1 METNKAQLRFSTDI
15 LSRLGEELNP
25 NPDQGIL
32 ELVKNSYDADSIKC
46 SIELLDTSLPGGTI
60 HIIDD
65 GDGMDV
71 EGIKNGWLLLGKSTK
86 FVKENTS
93 LGRIPAGSKGLGRLA
108 ALRMGKIAR
117 LITRPKHLPGYQY
130 ELLIDWSL
138 YDKAIIVEDVEL
150 IIDVIQISP
159 EIKHGTEIFIENLK
173 FSIDR
178 SEIQRLARNLILLA
192 DPFGDN
198 PIGFKPSLI
207 APEFTDLEKLVEKR
221 YFFDADYHL
230 RAEINDKGFASAV
243 VEDWK
248 GQVLFS
254 ANHSELIAG
263 RLQLPYRC
271 PPAKFDIWVYLLDAA
286 NFSTRST
293 TIGEVR
299 EWLKEFGGVHLYE
312 NDLRVA
318 PYGNPGNDWLDL
330 NLRRARSPEERPSTN
345 TVIGRVS
352 LSNKDQILLQKTDR
366 SGFIEGDAFYELR
379 LFAQDSMDWLANR
392 RMDIARLRRV
402 EDQAK
407 NKQQTR
413 RTKIHLE
420 QVVKQSPPSVKKE
433 LEQAISAY
441 DRSRDKEVRD
451 LRKEVQLYRTLS
463 TAGITAVTFA
473 HESSGNPI
481 KVITQSILAIER
493 RALNELGEKYEA
505 LLKKPVEGIKKSLE
519 ALAFLGSAT
528 LSLVDHEKRRIGRVD
543 LNSVIINILD
553 TFKPFLDG
561 RDVKVET
568 ELCTGTPFIR
578 GSEASMESIIT
589 NLINNSLAAF
599 ESTNVIQ
606 RKIIVYTSVENN
618 IFTLRVI
625 DNGPGIKGI
634 NIKDIWLPGKS
645 TRPNGTGLGLS
656 IVRDTVMDLG
666 GKVDALSKSEMGGA
680 ELIIQLPLVGV

>member
-1 METNKAQLRFSTDI
+1 MDTKKAQFRFSTDI

-32 ELVKNSYDADSIKC
+32 ELVKNSYDADSINC
-46 SIELLDTSLPGGTI
+46 TIELLDTSVPGGTI
-60 HIIDD
+60 HIFDD
-65 GDGMDV
+65 GDGMDI
-71 EGIKNGWLLLGKSTK
+71 EGIKNGWLLLGKSSK
-86 FVKENTS
+86 LIRGNSS

-117 LITRPKHLPGYQY
+117 LITRPKNQPGFQY
-130 ELLIDWSL
+130 ELVIDWSL

-150 IIDVIQISP
+150 TIDANQVSP

-173 FSIDR
+173 VPVDR
-178 SEIQRLARNLILLA
+178 SEIRRLARNLILLA
-192 DPFGDN
+192 DPFGDS
-198 PIGFKPSLI
+198 PVGFKPSLI
-207 APEFTDLEKLVEKR
+207 APEFSDLEKLVEKR
-221 YFFDADYHL
+221 YFSDADYHL
-230 RAEINDKGFASAV
+230 RAEIDKDGFASAV

-248 GQVLFS
+248 GKELFS
-254 ANHSELIAG
+254 ANHNELTAG
-263 RLQLPYRC
+263 RLLLPYRC
-271 PPAKFDIWVYLLDAA
+271 PPAIFDIWIYLLDAA

-318 PYGNPGNDWLDL
+318 PYGNPGNDWLDM

-352 LSNKDQILLQKTDR
+352 ISNKNQTLLQKTDR

-379 LFAQDSMDWLANR
+379 LFAQDSMEWLANR
-392 RMDIARLRRV
+392 RMDIARQRRV
-402 EDQAK
+402 EEQAK
-407 NKQQTR
+407 NKQQSR
-413 RTKIHLE
+413 RTKTQLE
-420 QVVKQSPPSVKKE
+420 QIVDKAPQSVKKE
-433 LEQAISAY
+433 LEQAINAY

-493 RALNELGEKYEA
+493 RAINELGEKYEP
-505 LLKKPVEGIKKSLE
+505 LLQKPVEGIKKSLD

-528 LSLVDHEKRRIGRVD
+528 LRLVDHEKRRIGRVE
-543 LNSVIINILD
+543 LNQVILNVLD

-561 RDVKVET
+561 RDVQVES
-568 ELCTGTPFIR
+568 ELCVGTPFIR
-578 GSEASMESIIT
+578 GSEAAIESIIT

-599 ESTNVIQ
+599 ESANVIQ
-606 RKIIVYTSVENN
+606 RKIKIYTSVENN

-634 NIKDIWLPGKS
+634 SLRDIWLPGKS

-656 IVRDTVMDLG
+656 IVRDTAMDLG
-666 GKVDALSKSEMGGA
+666 GKVDARTQSELGGA
-680 ELIIQLPLVGV
+680 ELIVQLPLVGV

>member
-1 METNKAQLRFSTDI
+1 MDTNKAQFRFSTDI

-32 ELVKNSYDADSIKC
+32 ELVKNSYDADSINC
-46 SIELLDTSLPGGTI
+46 TIELLDTSIHGGTI
-60 HIIDD
+60 HIFDD
-65 GDGMDV
+65 GDGMDI

-86 FVKENTS
+86 LVRGNSS

-117 LITRPKHLPGYQY
+117 LITRPKHKPGYQY
-130 ELLIDWSL
+130 ELVIDWSK
-138 YDKAIIVEDVEL
+138 YDDAIIVEDVEL
-150 IIDVIQISP
+150 TIDITEISP
-159 EIKHGTEIFIENLK
+159 NIKHGTEIFIENLK
-173 FSIDR
+173 VPIDR
-178 SEIQRLARNLILLA
+178 PEIRRLARSLILLA

-198 PIGFKPSLI
+198 PVGFKPILI
-207 APEFTDLEKLVEKR
+207 APEFTDLEKLVDKK
-221 YFFDADYHL
+221 YFTDSDYHL
-230 RAEINDKGFASAV
+230 HAEINNEGFASAV

-248 GQVLFS
+248 GQVLFL
-254 ANHSELIAG
+254 ANHSELTAG
-263 RLQLPYRC
+263 RLQIPYRC

-286 NFSTRST
+286 SFSTRST

-312 NDLRVA
+312 NDLRVS

-352 LSNKDQILLQKTDR
+352 ISNKDQILLQKTDR

-379 LFAQDSMDWLANR
+379 LFAQDSMEWLVNR
-392 RMDIARLRRV
+392 RMDIARQRRV
-402 EDQAK
+402 EEQTK
-407 NKQQTR
+407 NKQQSR
-413 RTKIHLE
+413 RTKTQLE
-420 QVVKQSPPSVKKE
+420 QIVEKAPQSVKKE

-451 LRKEVQLYRTLS
+451 LKKEVQLYRTLS

-493 RALNELGEKYEA
+493 RAVNELGDKYVP
-505 LLKKPVEGIKKSLE
+505 LLQKPVEGIKKSLD

-528 LSLVDHEKRRIGRVD
+528 LRLVDHEKRRIGRVE
-543 LNSVIINILD
+543 LNQVIINVLD

-561 RDVKVET
+561 RDVQVDP
-568 ELCTGTPFIR
+568 ELCVGTPFIR
-578 GSEASMESIIT
+578 GSEAAIESIIT

-599 ESTNVIQ
+599 ESANVIQ
-606 RKIIVYTSVENN
+606 RKINIYTSVENN

-634 NIKDIWLPGKS
+634 SLRDIWLPGKS

-666 GKVDALSKSEMGGA
+666 GKVDARTQSELGGA
-680 ELIIQLPLVGV
+680 ELIVQLPLVGV